1 MATRSQY
8 ENSNEVGVFSK
19 LTNAYCLVAIGGS
32 ENFYSV
38 FEAELA
44 DHIPVIHT
52 SIAGTRIIG
61 RMTAGNKNG
70 LLVPST
76 TTDQELLHIRNSLPD
91 TVKVQRIEERLSALG
106 NIIACNDHVALVHPD
121 IDQDTEEIIA
131 DVLGVEV
138 FRQSVAKNVLVG
150 SYCSI
155 SNQGALVHPKTS
167 IEEQKELSALL
178 QVPVTAGT
186 INRGSEVI
194 GAGLVVNDWAAFC
207 GLDTTSTELAVIESI
222 FNLQD
227 QNANKQVV
235 DEIRSSLID
244 TLS

>member
-1 MATRSQY
+1 MATRAAY
-8 ENSNEVGVFSK
+8 ENSNEIGVFAK

-38 FEAELA
+38 FESELA

-52 SIAGTRIIG
+52 SIANTRIVG
-61 RMTAGNKNG
+61 RLCAGNKNG

-76 TTDQELLHIRNSLPD
+76 TTDQELQHLRNALPD
-91 TVKVQRIEERLSALG
+91 SVKVQRIEEKLSALG
-106 NIIACNDHVALVHPD
+106 NVISCNDHVALVHPD

-138 FRQSVAKNVLVG
+138 FRQSIAKNVLVG
-150 SYCSI
+150 SYCCL

-167 IEEQKELSALL
+167 VEEQKELSALL

-186 INRGSEVI
+186 INRGSDVI
-194 GAGLVVNDWAAFC
+194 GAGLLVNDWSAFC
-207 GLDTTSTELAVIESI
+207 GLDTTSTELAVVESI

-227 QNANKQVV
+227 QQQAKAAQ
-235 DEIRSSLID
+235 EIRSSLID